1 MCSSRSEQTLTMSD
15 SESDFSNDCVSVGGE
30 DSSGDTGDSS
40 SDSDDNPGTSF
51 SKRSRFDMEIPDP
64 DSYDPG
70 RDDRVAQRERQH
82 GQEGAAR
89 RRPLWEA
96 SKQASLL
103 STPSSSRPDSP
114 QPLLGRLTPSL
125 LGANTGSLSTPSHD
139 SQAGTSRQRTVQGP
153 LGGAER
159 PDTPPIANLSVQP
172 EARWW
177 NGLPVEEEIIH
188 WTPRAVAEKPE
199 DAPLGDVAVVEQVEE
214 VVDEDVEEGD
224 RRGA

>member
-70 RDDRVAQRERQH
+70 LDDRVAQRERQH

-103 STPSSSRPDSP
+103 STPSSSRPESP

-172 EARWW
+172 EADDFVRDLGARQKLTADG
-177 NGLPVEEEIIH
+177 NLFLRYIGETAVIH
-188 WTPRAVAEKPE
+188 TIGFHVKLNLLSRTS
-199 DAPLGDVAVVEQVEE
+199 G
-214 VVDEDVEEGD
+214 
-224 RRGA
+224 R

>member
-1 MCSSRSEQTLTMSD
+1 MCSSRSEQTLTMCDSD
-15 SESDFSNDCVSVGGE
+15 TDFNDDCVSVGGE

-40 SDSDDNPGTSF
+40 SDSDDNPGTSL

-70 RDDRVAQRERQH
+70 LDDRVAQRERQH

-103 STPSSSRPDSP
+103 STPSSSRPESP

-172 EARWW
+172 EADDFVRDLGARQKLTADG
-177 NGLPVEEEIIH
+177 NLFLRYIGETAVIH
-188 WTPRAVAEKPE
+188 MIGFHLKLNLLSRTSGR
-199 DAPLGDVAVVEQVEE
+199 
-214 VVDEDVEEGD
+214 
-224 RRGA
+224 